1 MVMDMMKLLMEAQ
14 RYSEEMSKVFLRE
27 FQRIFQEYDLSS
39 KQSLVLNL
47 LKDTGRFTMQEIA
60 QIINATPSAA
70 SQFIKVLEEKKYVKR
85 ETNKENRREI
95 FVYLD
100 EKALEFFKELEQAE
114 KRVLEKYFM
123 KLSPEDIVV
132 YHDVLKKLSDIVRE
146 EE

>member
-1 MVMDMMKLLMEAQ
+1 MDMMKLLMEAQ
-14 RYSEEMSKVFLRE
+14 RYSEEMSKVFLSE
-27 FQRIFQEYDLSS
+27 FQTLFQEYDLSS

-47 LKDTGRFTMQEIA
+47 LKDTERFTMNEIA

-70 SQFIKVLEEKKYVKR
+70 SQFVKVLEEKKYVKR

-100 EKALEFFKELEQAE
+100 EKALEFFMELEQAE
-114 KRVLEKYFM
+114 RRVLEKYFM

-132 YHDVLKKLSDIVRE
+132 YHDVLKKLSDIVKE

>member
-1 MVMDMMKLLMEAQ
+1 MDMMKLLMEAQ
-14 RYSEEMSKVFLRE
+14 KYSEEMSKVFLRE
-27 FQRIFQEYDLSS
+27 FQTIFQEHDLSS

-47 LKDTGRFTMQEIA
+47 LKDTGRFTMHEIA

-114 KRVLEKYFM
+114 KCVLEKYFM
-123 KLSPEDIVV
+123 KLTPEDIVV

>member
-1 MVMDMMKLLMEAQ
+1 MDMMKLLMEAQ

>member
-1 MVMDMMKLLMEAQ
+1 MDMMKLLMEAQ
-14 RYSEEMSKVFLRE
+14 KYSEEMSKVFLRE
-27 FQRIFQEYDLSS
+27 FQTIFQEHDLSS

-47 LKDTGRFTMQEIA
+47 LKDTGRFTMHEIA

-123 KLSPEDIVV
+123 KLTPEDIVV